1 MEVKYHLGKANVLAD
16 AMSRKS
22 IGVIASLLN
31 KERRLLKELD
41 ALQIE
46 VVLPGDQGY
55 QAVAL

>member
-1 MEVKYHLGKANVLAD
+1 VLAD
-16 AMSRKS
+16 ALSRKS

-55 QAVAL
+55 LAAAL